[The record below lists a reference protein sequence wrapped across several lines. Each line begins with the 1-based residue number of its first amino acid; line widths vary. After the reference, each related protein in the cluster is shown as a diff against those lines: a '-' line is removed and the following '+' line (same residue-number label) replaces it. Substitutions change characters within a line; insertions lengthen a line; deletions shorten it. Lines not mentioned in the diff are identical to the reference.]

1 MNLPQFSKNSDR
13 NKDLSCSLVNISI
26 QSIFDKKYI
35 HKLRLLTESQ
45 DSQHCTDH
53 VEVGDVSIKEE
64 ATTLAFDLLK
74 DLTPHSSS
82 SFAPHTEELRKIR
95 RRFSSDN
102 ETLAGITYFS
112 SMNRSQNQSA
122 AFRRINKGRKCWEP
136 LEIFNHLLCS
146 LYYLSFISCQ
156 CYLPKFPLA
165 VLRSKEQQVHHD
177 THLLKY
183 LEKKECQQAL
193 SLHKTIFWKCSCFIV
208 L

>member
-1 MNLPQFSKNSDR
+1 MRPRGF
-13 NKDLSCSLVNISI
+13 
-26 QSIFDKKYI
+26 
-35 HKLRLLTESQ
+35 
-45 DSQHCTDH
+45 QHDADYM
-53 VEVGDVSIKEE
+53 ELEDVSIKEE

-74 DLTPHSSS
+74 DLTLHSSS

-122 AFRRINKGRKCWEP
+122 AFRRINKGRKFWEP

-146 LYYLSFISCQ
+146 LYCLSFISCQ

-177 THLLKY
+177 APRLLKEY
-183 LEKKECQQAL
+183 FKKKECQQAL
-193 SLHKTIFWKCSCFIV
+193 SLYKTIFPKAFLFYSTNLTMLQIIIFDYYYRHHSQKSKIHYDPAR
-208 L
+208 LL